1 MPVLQEMQRVG
12 LEGRFFAGR
21 FLKSLGALFVE
32 RADAEGGVEDGGDA
46 YPCTPWSGCA
56 IACGQRFSHIAASPT
71 WGRHERGHG

>member
-21 FLKSLGALFVE
+21 FLKSPGALFVE

-46 YPCTPWSGCA
+46 YPCTP
-56 IACGQRFSHIAASPT
+56 
-71 WGRHERGHG
+71 